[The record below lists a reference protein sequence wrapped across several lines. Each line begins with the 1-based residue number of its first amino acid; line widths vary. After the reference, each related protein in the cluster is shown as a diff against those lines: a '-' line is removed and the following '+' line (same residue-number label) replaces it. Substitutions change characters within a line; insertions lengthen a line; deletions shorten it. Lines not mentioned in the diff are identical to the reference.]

1 MPFMPGRTSDSS
13 ICTMCNEAIV
23 PPLGHTL
30 AEAESRHK
38 CGFRIAVS
46 LPFYEPW
53 DEIAAV
59 LKEEKEDLGPPS

>member
-1 MPFMPGRTSDSS
+1 MR
-13 ICTMCNEAIV
+13 
-23 PPLGHTL
+23 L
-30 AEAESRHK
+30 
-38 CGFRIAVS
+38 RIAVS